1 MNAAEL
7 IKRSMGFA
15 TRGLYLQ
22 RTNLS
27 SARQQEV
34 NLIIM
39 FLIAWPSVIV
49 EFIACSHQH
58 LSYQVIPFPTILFAI
73 IIPFPT
79 KNLCYSFIPHKMSY
93 TPFFDTFPAFFCN
106 FFKRNHPTI
115 T

>member
-22 RTNLS
+22 MTNLS

-39 FLIAWPSVIV
+39 FLIAWPSVVV
-49 EFIACSHQH
+49 EFVSSSHQH
-58 LSYQVIPFPTILFAI
+58 LSYQVIPFPTNLFAI

-79 KNLCYSFIPHKMSY
+79 KNASAILSF
-93 TPFFDTFPAFFCN
+93 
-106 FFKRNHPTI
+106 PTK
-115 T
+115 